1 MASEIKLN
9 LDEYNAEQQVVIV
22 SDEPNILV
30 RANAGSGKT
39 HALIGAVLY
48 YRQHNPGKRI
58 DVITFTRAA
67 TAELRN
73 RLAAEGVT
81 DVNISTIHVWARDF
95 LGIYA
100 SLYNFQ
106 LRLIYENDIRDILHR
121 IIAGY
126 KRKVEVDPVYKYICE
141 GMRSNIPDRI
151 KVTYDAI
158 ERRYIQYKRDN
169 DLYDFTDYPLYLY
182 NVLKKYDEYIMDVDA
197 LFVDELQ
204 DIDYEQSFVF
214 NRVQAN
220 KKFYIGDEKQMIYAF
235 RGASPDIFDRMK
247 EGFSTFQLLKNYRS
261 KQEIIDLAMN
271 FYTQGQQFLEIGQ
284 KFNCSNINFGAPCSI
299 YCERGRGGDV
309 WVADPFGS
317 TIHNSS
323 QYVDLSAAL
332 TQFINRRPMILC
344 RTNRMVNTIK
354 GLGYLQ
360 VSTIHQAKGLEYDDV
375 LLVDCEI
382 NSLDDLNV
390 MYVGETRA
398 KNGLFIASLPQ
409 ITNCLTASNL
419 YLL

>member
-1 MASEIKLN
+1 MPSEVKLN
-9 LDEYNAEQQVVIV
+9 IKDYNPEQQVVIL
-22 SDEPNILV
+22 SQEPNILV
-30 RANAGSGKT
+30 RAPAGSGKT
-39 HALIGAVLY
+39 RTLIGAVLN
-48 YRQHNPGKRI
+48 YRQQNPNKRI

-73 RLAAEGVT
+73 RLAECGVT
-81 DVNISTIHVWARDF
+81 DVNISTIHVWARNF

-100 SLYNFQ
+100 SLYNFE
-106 LRLIYENDIRDILHR
+106 LRLIYENDIRSILHD
-121 IIAGY
+121 IIRDY
-126 KRKVEVDPVYKYICE
+126 KRKVEVEPVYKYICE

-158 ERRYIQYKRDN
+158 ERRYIRYKRDN
-169 DLYDFTDYPLYLY
+169 ELYDFTDYPLYLY
-182 NVLKKYDEYIMDVDA
+182 NILKQYDEYILDIDG
-197 LFVDELQ
+197 LFIDELQ

-214 NRVQAN
+214 SRVQAH

-247 EGFSTFQLLKNYRS
+247 EGFAVFQLMQNYRS
-261 KQEIIDLAMN
+261 HQEIIDLAMN
-271 FYTQGQQFLEIGQ
+271 LYNQGQKYLEMGQ
-284 KFNCSNINFGAPCSI
+284 KFECSTICFGQPCEINCV
-299 YCERGRGGDV
+299 RGKGGNV

-317 TIHNSS
+317 TLHNGAN
-323 QYVDLSAAL
+323 YVDLNSSL

-360 VSTIHQAKGLEYDDV
+360 VSTIHQAKGLEYDNV

-398 KNGLFIASLPQ
+398 KDGLFIASLPQ
-409 ITNCLTASNL
+409 ITNCLAASNL

>member
-1 MASEIKLN
+1 MQNEIKLD
-9 LDEYNAEQQVVIV
+9 LSDYNPEQQKVIV
-22 SDEPNILV
+22 AADANQLV
-30 RANAGSGKT
+30 RASAGSGKT
-39 HALIGAVLY
+39 HCAIGAILK
-48 YRQHNPGKRI
+48 YRMDHPKDRI

-73 RLAAEGVT
+73 RLADCGVN
-81 DVNISTIHVWARDF
+81 DVNISTIHVWARNF

-100 SLYNFQ
+100 ALYGFE
-106 LRLIYENDIRDILHR
+106 LRLIYEADIRDILHR
-121 IIAGY
+121 IVANY
-126 KRKVEVDPVYKYICE
+126 RKKVEVDALYKYICD
-141 GMRSNIPDRI
+141 GMRSNIPERI
-151 KVTYDAI
+151 KATYDAL
-158 ERRYIQYKRDN
+158 ERRYTAYKREN

-182 NVLKKYDEYIMDVDA
+182 NILKKYDEFILDVDA

-214 NRVQAN
+214 SRVQCR

-235 RGASPDIFDRMK
+235 RGASPDIFDKIR
-247 EGFSTFQLLKNYRS
+247 EGFTTYELINNYRS

-271 FYTQGQQFLEIGQ
+271 LYHRGEAMLESGQ
-284 KFNCSNINFGAPCSI
+284 KFNCSDVCFGAPCEI
-299 YCERGRGGDV
+299 NCVRGHGGDV

-317 TIHNSS
+317 TVHNSARS
-323 QYVDLSAAL
+323 VDLNDAL
-332 TQFINRRPMILC
+332 TRFINKRPMILC

-354 GLGYLQ
+354 NLGYLQ
-360 VSTIHQAKGLEYDDV
+360 VSTIHQAKGLEYDNV

-398 KNGLFIASLPQ
+398 RDGLFIASLPQ
-409 ITNCLTASNL
+409 ITNALMGSNL